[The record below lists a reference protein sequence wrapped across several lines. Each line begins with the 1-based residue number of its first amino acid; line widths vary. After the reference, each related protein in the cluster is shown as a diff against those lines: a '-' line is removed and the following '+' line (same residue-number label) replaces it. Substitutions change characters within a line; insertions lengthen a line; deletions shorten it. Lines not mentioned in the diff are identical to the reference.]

1 MGVMATRLRP
11 HGWDTVLHDYGWQVC
26 GGTYDLHPLS
36 NGSLGSGC
44 VHVDQY
50 GRLFPS
56 PLRFPSTRV
65 NTSFGSWKPFVD
77 KAHRQGI
84 GFGLHLMQGIPK
96 VAVAEKRP
104 IYGSEYTADQIVAQ
118 PLCPSFVPD
127 HWAIDAAHPGAA
139 AYYDSLVTMW
149 AEQVIPP
156 LPSSFTLVKPYLADF
171 PVRHPRCVTKDQPAG
186 HRLYILR
193 RHPRLR
199 PLPHRRRVAALGL
212 DAPPRQR
219 HVPVHELGKP
229 PRYRWHLGCILLKM
243 SA

>member
-1 MGVMATRLRP
+1 MVNSQEWGQVGVMATRLRP

-149 AEQVIPP
+149 AEQGIDFIYFDGILDCGHCHIGVVS
-156 LPSSFTLVKPYLADF
+156 LLSDSMRRLGNEMFLFTSWVSLHD
-171 PVRHPRCVTKDQPAG
+171 
-186 HRLYILR
+186 I
-193 RHPRLR
+193 
-199 PLPHRRRVAALGL
+199 AA
-212 DAPPRQR
+212 
-219 HVPVHELGKP
+219 
-229 PRYRWHLGCILLKM
+229 WHLGCILLKM